1 MFNNYFH
8 PWRTPPI
15 RSRNIFANNFNVFMA
30 PVESRSKSADVT
42 INLRLSLD
50 AEAEPDQHIWAIKL
64 CRMVVSVTY
73 ELVRKTISA
82 FFHSPSDL
90 PLQYPVPV
98 GHVPF

>member
-1 MFNNYFH
+1 
-8 PWRTPPI
+8 
-15 RSRNIFANNFNVFMA
+15 MA

-90 PLQYPVPV
+90 PLQYPVLV